1 MVGIRDIAKKAG
13 VSIST
18 VSYALNGSEK
28 VTAETRQRIEKIAE
42 EMNYVPNM
50 AAKALKRRE
59 TKIIGVY
66 LSDYSGSFY
75 GELLDGIKLGL
86 KSYDYEMIVCSGKRS
101 HLFIPERM
109 VDGVIILDWTFETKE
124 IEKYGKAGYKLV
136 TLDREVSGDNLCQ
149 VLLDNVGGATLAIE
163 KIVENETTD
172 IHVVSGPETSFD
184 SMKRLEAAEEE
195 LKRYGKEYHIHHGN
209 FDALSGKKI
218 AEEIYLKMTTKPI
231 SIFSLNDEMILGMY
245 EFFKK
250 TELKIGKDV
259 QIIGFDNAS
268 FGNIVSPTIATIG
281 FSKKRWGMVAVEKVM
296 QLIHNEE
303 TTSGLIYTSFV
314 PGKSFSDSM

>member
-1 MVGIRDIAKKAG
+1 MVGIRDIAKSAG

-28 VTAETRQRIEKIAE
+28 VTEETRQRIQKIAD

-59 TKIIGVY
+59 TRIIGVY
-66 LSDYSGSFY
+66 LSDYMGSFY
-75 GELLDGIKLGL
+75 GELLDGIKHGL

-109 VDGVIILDWTFETKE
+109 VDGVIILDWTFDTAE

-136 TLDREVSGDNLCQ
+136 TLDREVSGENLCH
-149 VLLDNVGGATLAIE
+149 VLLDNTGGATLAVE
-163 KIVENETTD
+163 KIVEEEAQE
-172 IHVVSGPETSFD
+172 IHLVTGPDNSFD
-184 SMKRLEAAEEE
+184 SVKRLEAAERE
-195 LKRYGKEYHIHHGN
+195 LKRYNREYTVHKGD
-209 FDALSGKKI
+209 FDTKSGKRI
-218 AEEIYLKMTTKPI
+218 AEEIYLKMTTKPV
-231 SIFSLNDEMILGMY
+231 SIFSFNDEMVVGMY

-259 QIIGFDNAS
+259 KIIGFDNAN
-268 FGNIVSPTIATIG
+268 FGSIITPTIATIG
-281 FSKKRWGMVAVEKVM
+281 FSKKRWGMVAVEKLM
-296 QLIHNEE
+296 QLIKSEE
-303 TTSGLIYTSFV
+303 ATNGLIYTSFV
-314 PGKSFSDSM
+314 SGESFPE